1 MSSKNPNPSFLALVN
16 ISGGLFFG
24 YNLGIIAY
32 ALSIMVQIFTL
43 DDFQQGILT
52 SAFLLGTMIGSLS
65 GGAIAD
71 ALGRKRLML
80 IWTIV
85 SIGTNTALAF
95 SPNYVLLCILRVILG
110 AAVGWASVVCPMYVS
125 ESAPADKRGFLGSF
139 FQLAITFGI
148 LISYVFGYFMV
159 TQVNPGLS
167 WRLMFGMGG
176 IPGLFGFL
184 VAMSMRE
191 SNAWI
196 RTKEKKDRQPLLTEP
211 SFSGEEGL
219 NLQHSA
225 SGKTGIAGLC
235 SRESLPTLFITT
247 CLAITLQMTGINAI
261 MLYAPSI
268 FQASG
273 IQQDPLILT
282 IIVGG
287 WNFLIT
293 LIAVVTNI
301 VERLG
306 RRPIWLVSVSVLTVA
321 LLVVGFAQT
330 DLIQNAEAKSYL
342 SLAAIAV
349 FIAAF
354 AAGPGILF
362 WIIINE
368 IFPAETRDYGSSY
381 ANVLQWTCTLLI
393 GLLFPTVVKAV
404 GQAGVFFGF
413 GGIGVVMLIIFF
425 IMLPETRAKS
435 E

>member
-1 MSSKNPNPSFLALVN
+1 MASQNPSPSFLALVS

-125 ESAPADKRGFLGSF
+125 ECAPAEKRGFLGSF

-148 LISYVFGYFMV
+148 LISYVFGYIMV
-159 TQVNPGLS
+159 TRVNAGLS

-191 SNAWI
+191 SNTWI
-196 RTKEKKDRQPLLTEP
+196 RLKQKKDRQPLLTDP

-219 NLQHSA
+219 NLQVSA

-235 SRESLPTLFITT
+235 SRESLPTMFITT
-247 CLAITLQMTGINAI
+247 CLSITLQMTGINAI
-261 MLYAPSI
+261 ILYAPSI
-268 FQASG
+268 LQASG
-273 IQQDPLILT
+273 IKQDPLILT

-287 WNFLIT
+287 WNFFIT
-293 LIAVVTNI
+293 LVAVFSNLVD
-301 VERLG
+301 RLG
-306 RRPIWLVSVSVLTVA
+306 RRPIWLFTVSVLTVS
-321 LLVVGFAQT
+321 LLLVGFAQT
-330 DLIQNAEAKSYL
+330 SIIENEDVKGYL
-342 SLAAIAV
+342 SLVSIAV

-381 ANVLQWTCTLLI
+381 ANVMQWTFTLLI
-393 GLLFPTVVKAV
+393 GLLFPIVVKAV

-413 GGIGVVMLIIFF
+413 GGVGAVMLVIFF
-425 IMLPETRAKS
+425 IMLPETKAKVQ
-435 E
+435 